1 MPAERLYFGKPGFPS
16 RFCRRRSSSSQ
27 RHISMASIQKNQP
40 ENSRP
45 SVGKRL
51 GDVARSRRTRRVA
64 LGILI
69 FLVVFGL
76 LGFFA
81 APPLIRHIAEQQ
93 LSRQLDRPA
102 TIARIAL
109 NPYTLRLEA
118 DGVHIGERG
127 GQGPFVDIGKLT
139 VRPAWSSLLRG
150 APIVDEVRIDAPRFH
165 VVRYDAQRFN
175 FTDLIE
181 KFSKPSQPS
190 SSGPTRFS
198 VSNIQVTDGRI
209 DFDDR
214 LLGARHVVDQWAL
227 GVPFV
232 ATLPSKTDIFV
243 QPTLKLRLDGSPIAI
258 TGKTKPFSQTRESEI
273 NLKFDGLDVPKLLSY
288 APARLPVQMS
298 SGRLSSD
305 LVLRFSIDG
314 ETPAL
319 RVSGTVDLA
328 DANLSDAANHPLFAA
343 RAVHVAAGSLE
354 PLRQVLHF
362 DEIRVDAPVLTLT
375 RDAAGVLNV
384 QKLAAAQGGATNAA
398 NDAKAGNAAKAA
410 PAAASSPAAVTAAAS
425 APAGAASGASA
436 STQAQAKPAAEDA
449 KPQPLDL
456 TIARLAIDDGTIHIS
471 DASVAPA
478 ADLTLAKL
486 KTTLSGFT
494 LQGRQPAKFWI
505 STQLA
510 QGGALNA
517 AGAVSLAQQQ
527 VGGHLGIDG
536 FALPAIAP
544 YLAGAS
550 SAKLLDGRLGASID
564 AFADWSKP
572 ELAANVGPSSL
583 TLDALKIGAPY
594 AKAPVLAFSKAD
606 VKLSRIDLGARTA
619 EVASVAIN
627 GLDVDAARLKNGEI
641 DLAALAEPA
650 ASARGARREPAEKT
664 AARPA
669 AKPAAKPANG
679 KTTAPWHYRIGE
691 LSLAGAKASFTDLS
705 TPRPVKLAFAPLD
718 VKVGPLTDDLS
729 KPLPVSLRTT
739 LNRKGSFAL
748 AGEVTATPLDAKLRI
763 DGNRLDA
770 AAFEPYFGGALNAT
784 IASALLNA
792 KGNLAVSQ
800 AKAATKASYRGD
812 LAVVD
817 VRMLDKASSDPFAG
831 WRSLALSNLKA
842 NYDSERGT
850 DVDASRVTFSGFYG
864 RVLLDAQGRL
874 NLNDVVAKQSGPAQS
889 LTRDASGAE
898 PVPLS
903 PTAAAVAAASAH
915 PASGASAT
923 TATAAASP
931 ASAASSVAG
940 TLASAN
946 AASGAA
952 APLPASVPSVV
963 VKAAPAPSQPVRMRF
978 GELVLQDGRVT
989 YTDNFIRPNYTADLV
1004 AIKGTVGAFGTDSQT
1019 SAPVD
1024 IAASLAGNGPISI
1037 KGSVNPLIAKPALD
1051 LTASAHGIELTNLTP
1066 YSAKYAGYP
1075 ITKGKLNV
1083 DLHYQLADD
1092 QLSAN
1097 NHIFIDQLTFGDHID
1112 NDTATK
1118 LPVRLAISLLKN
1130 SRGEIDV
1137 NIPVSGS
1144 LSNPEFSIG
1153 GLIWHAVLNLL
1164 KKAVTAPF
1172 SLIASAFGGNGEE
1185 LGYVEFAPGV
1195 ATLSDASKQKLDTIS
1210 KMLAE
1215 KPSIRL
1221 DLTGRVDP
1229 ARDAPGLR
1237 DAYVERLVRQQKL
1250 KDVVGQGE
1258 SIDPM
1263 TVRVTPEEYTKYLTK
1278 AYKAADFKKPRNL
1291 IGMQKT
1297 LPDADMKAALEAH
1310 APADDAALREL
1321 AQQRAQAV
1329 RQYLDGKVD
1338 ASRMFIV
1345 APRLDAK
1352 GIEDK
1357 GATTRVDFGLK

>member
-1 MPAERLYFGKPGFPS
+1 
-16 RFCRRRSSSSQ
+16 
-27 RHISMASIQKNQP
+27 MASIQKNQP

-165 VVRYDAQRFN
+165 IVRYDAQRFN

-384 QKLAAAQGGATNAA
+384 QKLAAAQGGA
-398 NDAKAGNAAKAA
+398 KAA

-449 KPQPLDL
+449 KLQPLDL

-471 DASVAPA
+471 DASVVPA

-594 AKAPVLAFSKAD
+594 AKAPVLALSRAD

-619 EVASVAIN
+619 EVASVAVN

-664 AARPA
+664 AAESA
-669 AKPAAKPANG
+669 AKPAAKLATKPANG
-679 KTTAPWHYRIGE
+679 KTAAAAPWHYRIGE

-739 LNRKGSFAL
+739 LNRKGSFAV

-915 PASGASAT
+915 PASGASA
-923 TATAAASP
+923 AAA
-931 ASAASSVAG
+931 
-940 TLASAN
+940 T
-946 AASGAA
+946 
-952 APLPASVPSVV
+952 
-963 VKAAPAPSQPVRMRF
+963 
-978 GELVLQDGRVT
+978 
-989 YTDNFIRPNYTADLV
+989 
-1004 AIKGTVGAFGTDSQT
+1004 
-1019 SAPVD
+1019 
-1024 IAASLAGNGPISI
+1024 
-1037 KGSVNPLIAKPALD
+1037 
-1051 LTASAHGIELTNLTP
+1051 
-1066 YSAKYAGYP
+1066 
-1075 ITKGKLNV
+1075 
-1083 DLHYQLADD
+1083 
-1092 QLSAN
+1092 
-1097 NHIFIDQLTFGDHID
+1097 
-1112 NDTATK
+1112 
-1118 LPVRLAISLLKN
+1118 
-1130 SRGEIDV
+1130 
-1137 NIPVSGS
+1137 
-1144 LSNPEFSIG
+1144 
-1153 GLIWHAVLNLL
+1153 
-1164 KKAVTAPF
+1164 
-1172 SLIASAFGGNGEE
+1172 
-1185 LGYVEFAPGV
+1185 
-1195 ATLSDASKQKLDTIS
+1195 
-1210 KMLAE
+1210 
-1215 KPSIRL
+1215 
-1221 DLTGRVDP
+1221 
-1229 ARDAPGLR
+1229 
-1237 DAYVERLVRQQKL
+1237 
-1250 KDVVGQGE
+1250 
-1258 SIDPM
+1258 
-1263 TVRVTPEEYTKYLTK
+1263 
-1278 AYKAADFKKPRNL
+1278 
-1291 IGMQKT
+1291 
-1297 LPDADMKAALEAH
+1297 
-1310 APADDAALREL
+1310 
-1321 AQQRAQAV
+1321 
-1329 RQYLDGKVD
+1329 
-1338 ASRMFIV
+1338 
-1345 APRLDAK
+1345 
-1352 GIEDK
+1352 
-1357 GATTRVDFGLK
+1357 